1 MEDIQHLTGVVIRLE
16 GKKKTLIDYMLEGTI
31 SKEDYKLKM
40 AEIDNELNNTKTL
53 IQDIQSNNATTKY
66 EVQRLKELKHKVL
79 KTPIN
84 IQYDFKTICKMIKQ
98 IIVNYNIL
106 TIVIEINSV
115 EYVDEV
121 NI

>member
-1 MEDIQHLTGVVIRLE
+1 MEDKRYENLAIAIKGLQ
-16 GKKKTLIDYMLEGTI
+16 
-31 SKEDYKLKM
+31 
-40 AEIDNELNNTKTL
+40 AEINNLK
-53 IQDIQSNNATTKY
+53 K
-66 EVQRLKELKHKVL
+66 EVAELKELKHKVL

-84 IQYDFKTICKMIKQ
+84 KQYDFKTICKMIKQ

-121 NI
+121 II

>member
-1 MEDIQHLTGVVIRLE
+1 M
-16 GKKKTLIDYMLEGTI
+16 
-31 SKEDYKLKM
+31 
-40 AEIDNELNNTKTL
+40 
-53 IQDIQSNNATTKY
+53 
-66 EVQRLKELKHKVL
+66 QRLKELKHKVL